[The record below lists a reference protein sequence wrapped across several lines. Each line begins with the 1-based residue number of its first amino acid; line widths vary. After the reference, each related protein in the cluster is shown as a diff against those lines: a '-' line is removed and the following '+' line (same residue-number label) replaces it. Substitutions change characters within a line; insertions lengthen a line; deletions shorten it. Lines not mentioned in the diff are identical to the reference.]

1 MGYKLAF
8 EFLISHPE
16 AILFTLLGLLIGLT
30 FGALPGLTGT
40 AGVAIFIPLTYTLDP
55 TIGVIM
61 LAALYVGSMF
71 GGNITAILFN
81 TPGAPEA
88 ATITFDGYP
97 MAQKG
102 KGGEALG
109 YSVGAATIGGIFA
122 VIVLALLSPPLAKV
136 ALKFAAP
143 EYFAL
148 AFLGIS
154 VIASLDTKS
163 FWKSMSIGLIGL
175 LLAAVGLDPLSSSS
189 RFTFGVTGLSAGIG
203 FMPVIIGMFAI
214 SEVFTR
220 AETKNLGVI
229 KFGDEINKVKV
240 KLPALKE
247 WFKYKAS
254 LIRGSII
261 GVVIGILP
269 GIGAT
274 TASFVA
280 YSQEVQFAKDKESF
294 GKGRVEG
301 VISPSAANTSAA
313 GGAFVPLLSLGI
325 PGSSTAAVIIGGMMI
340 HGIRPGPLM
349 MQQQPQMVYTIFIT
363 MLLANIFMLIFG
375 IAAVKIFGAALKIDY
390 TIMAPI
396 IVVLCVVGVFA
407 LSNSMFDVV
416 IMFVAGIVGYFFRKF
431 GYPVAPMVIGLV
443 LGTIAEENLRRGYSM
458 YHGDMIG
465 MLTRP
470 ITAVLMVVSV
480 ISLIYGI
487 YNSLKKDKPKKA
499 KA

>member
-1 MGYKLAF
+1 
-8 EFLISHPE
+8 
-16 AILFTLLGLLIGLT
+16 
-30 FGALPGLTGT
+30 
-40 AGVAIFIPLTYTLDP
+40 
-55 TIGVIM
+55 
-61 LAALYVGSMF
+61 
-71 GGNITAILFN
+71 
-81 TPGAPEA
+81 
-88 ATITFDGYP
+88 
-97 MAQKG
+97 
-102 KGGEALG
+102 
-109 YSVGAATIGGIFA
+109 
-122 VIVLALLSPPLAKV
+122 
-136 ALKFAAP
+136 
-143 EYFAL
+143 
-148 AFLGIS
+148 
-154 VIASLDTKS
+154 
-163 FWKSMSIGLIGL
+163 MSIGLIGL

-363 MLLANIFMLIFG
+363 MLLANIFMLVFG

>member
-1 MGYKLAF
+1 MNGYKLAF
-8 EFLISHPE
+8 QFLIEHPE

-55 TIGVIM
+55 TIGVVM

-109 YSVGAATIGGIFA
+109 FSVGAATIGGIFST
-122 VIVLALLSPPLAKV
+122 IILALLSPPLAKV

-148 AFLGIS
+148 AFMGIS

-175 LLAAVGLDPLSSSS
+175 LLAAVGLDPLSASS
-189 RFTFGVTGLSAGIG
+189 RYTFGVTGLAAGIG

-214 SEVFTR
+214 SEVFSR
-220 AETKNLGVI
+220 AETKNLGVV

-240 KLPALKE
+240 KMPALKE
-247 WFKYKAS
+247 WFKYKMS
-254 LIRGSII
+254 LIRGSLI

-294 GKGRVEG
+294 GTGRVEG
-301 VISPSAANTSAA
+301 VIAPSTANTAAA

-340 HGIRPGPLM
+340 HGIRPGPM
-349 MQQQPQMVYTIFIT
+349 MMTQQPKMVYTIFLT
-363 MLLANIFMLIFG
+363 MFLANIFMLIFG
-375 IAAVKIFGAALKIDY
+375 IMAVKIFGAALKIDY
-390 TIMAPI
+390 TVMAPI
-396 IVVLCVVGVFA
+396 IIVLCVVGVFA
-407 LSNSMFDVV
+407 LSNSMFDVI
-416 IMFVAGIVGYFFRKF
+416 IMFVSGIVGYFFRKF
-431 GYPVAPMVIGLV
+431 GYPTAPLVIGLV

-458 YHGDMIG
+458 YHGDLVG
-465 MLTRP
+465 MFTRP
-470 ITAVLMVVSV
+470 ITAVLMVLS
-480 ISLIYGI
+480 IASLVYGV
-487 YNSLKKDKPKKA
+487 YNSLKKEKPKKTE
-499 KA
+499 

>member
-1 MGYKLAF
+1 MNGYKLAF
-8 EFLISHPE
+8 DFLIEHPE
-16 AILFTLLGLLIGLT
+16 VILFTLLGLLIGLT

-40 AGVAIFIPLTYTLDP
+40 AGVAIFIPLTYTLEP
-55 TIGVIM
+55 TIGVVM
-61 LAALYVGSMF
+61 LASLYVGSMF

-109 YSVGAATIGGIFA
+109 YSVGAATIGGIFS
-122 VIVLALLSPPLAKV
+122 VIILALLSPPLAKV

-148 AFLGIS
+148 AFMGIS
-154 VIASLDTKS
+154 VIASLNTKS

-175 LLAAVGLDPLSSSS
+175 LLAAVGLDPLSASS

-214 SEVFTR
+214 SEVFVR
-220 AETKNLGVI
+220 AGTKNLGVV

-240 KLPALKE
+240 RLPALKE
-247 WFKYKAS
+247 WLKYKMS
-254 LIRGSII
+254 LIRSSLI

-294 GKGRVEG
+294 GTGRVEG
-301 VISPSAANTSAA
+301 VIAPSTANTAAA

-325 PGSSTAAVIIGGMMI
+325 PGSATAAVIIGGMMI

-349 MQQQPQMVYTIFIT
+349 MVQQPKMVYTIFLT
-363 MLLANIFMLIFG
+363 MLLANIFMLVFG
-375 IAAVKIFGAALKIDY
+375 ILAVRVFGAALRIDY
-390 TIMAPI
+390 TVMAPI
-396 IVVLCVVGVFA
+396 IIVLCVVGVFA
-407 LSNSMFDVV
+407 LSNSMFDVI
-416 IMFVAGIVGYFFRKF
+416 IMFISGIIGYFFRKF
-431 GYPVAPMVIGLV
+431 GYPTAPLVIGLV
-443 LGTIAEENLRRGYSM
+443 LGSIAEENLRRGYSM
-458 YHGDMIG
+458 YHGNLVAMF
-465 MLTRP
+465 TRP
-470 ITAVLMVVSV
+470 ITLVLMILSVVS
-480 ISLIYGI
+480 LAYGI
-487 YNSLKKDKPKKA
+487 YNSLKAEKPKKE
-499 KA
+499 

>member
-1 MGYKLAF
+1 
-8 EFLISHPE
+8 
-16 AILFTLLGLLIGLT
+16 
-30 FGALPGLTGT
+30 
-40 AGVAIFIPLTYTLDP
+40 
-55 TIGVIM
+55 M

-122 VIVLALLSPPLAKV
+122 TIILALLSPPLAKV

-163 FWKSMSIGLIGL
+163 FWKSMSIGMIGL
-175 LLAAVGLDPLSSSS
+175 LLAAVGLDPLSASS
-189 RFTFGVTGLSAGIG
+189 RYTFGVTNLAAGIG

-214 SEVFTR
+214 SEVFSR
-220 AETKNLGVI
+220 AETKNLGVV

-240 KLPALKE
+240 RLPGLKA
-247 WFKYKAS
+247 WWKYKAS

-261 GVVIGILP
+261 GVVLGILP

-280 YSQEVQFAKDKESF
+280 YSQEVQFGKDKETF
-294 GKGRVEG
+294 GTGRVEG
-301 VISPSAANTSAA
+301 VIAPSTANTAAA

-349 MQQQPQMVYTIFIT
+349 MTQQPAMVYTIFLT
-363 MLLANIFMLIFG
+363 MFLANVFMLIFG

-407 LSNSMFDVV
+407 LQNSMFDVV
-416 IMFVAGIVGYFFRKF
+416 IMFVSGIVGYFFRKF
-431 GYPVAPMVIGLV
+431 GYPTAPLVIGLV

-458 YHGDMIG
+458 YHGDLVG
-465 MLTRP
+465 MFTRP
-470 ITAVLMVVSV
+470 ITLVLMIVS
-480 ISLIYGI
+480 IASLIYGI
-487 YNSLKKDKPKKA
+487 INGTGLGKKKKA
-499 KA
+499 AK